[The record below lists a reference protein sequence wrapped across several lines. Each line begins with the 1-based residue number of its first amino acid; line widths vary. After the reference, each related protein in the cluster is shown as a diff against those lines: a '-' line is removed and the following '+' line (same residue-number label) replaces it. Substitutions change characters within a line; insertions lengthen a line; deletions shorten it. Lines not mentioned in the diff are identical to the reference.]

1 MLNKDY
7 VWFENGIEYS
17 GDEALNIIDNKY
29 DKLLAISKD
38 VNELIVQLIEL
49 NQIQSTDNKLNDL
62 LELGE
67 NISNIQIIL
76 EMFLENL
83 SFYTLWDSYL

>member
-7 VWFENGIEYS
+7 VWFENGDEYS
-17 GDEALNIIDNKY
+17 GDEALSIIDNKY

-67 NISNIQIIL
+67 NISNVQIIL

>member
-7 VWFENGIEYS
+7 VWFENGFEYS
-17 GDEALNIIDNKY
+17 GDEALSIIDNKY

-67 NISNIQIIL
+67 NISNVQIIL